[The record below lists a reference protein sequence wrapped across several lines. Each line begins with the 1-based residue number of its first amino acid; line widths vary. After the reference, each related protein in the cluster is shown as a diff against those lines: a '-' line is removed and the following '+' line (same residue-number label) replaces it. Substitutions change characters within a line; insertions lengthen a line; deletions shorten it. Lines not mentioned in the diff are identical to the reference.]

1 MDFDTFLEQYHEA
14 LDTFARGDARDIK
27 RLYSHGKDIV
37 LANPFG
43 PAVQGWSDVEE
54 RTDFAVAH
62 FRDGECRSF
71 ESLYRLVSADT
82 AVIHEVEH
90 WTAKVSGRP
99 EASPF
104 TLRVTTVFRREDG
117 TWHVV
122 LRHADPISSP
132 DDNGPLRGAKA

>member
-1 MDFDTFLEQYHEA
+1 MDFDTALAQYHDA
-14 LDTFARGDARDIK
+14 LDTFARGDAEHLK
-27 RLYSHGKDIV
+27 RLYSHGNDVV

-43 PAVQGWSDVEE
+43 PAVQGWADVED

-62 FRDGECRSF
+62 FRGGECRSF

-82 AVIHEVEH
+82 AIIHEVEH
-90 WTAKVSGRP
+90 WKAMVSGRA

-104 TLRVTTVFRREDG
+104 TLRVTTVFRKEDG
-117 TWHVV
+117 TWRVL

-132 DDNGPLRGAKA
+132 DDNGPLRGGTA

>member
-1 MDFDTFLEQYHEA
+1 MDFDTVLAQYHDA
-14 LDTFARGDARDIK
+14 LDTFARGDAGYIK
-27 RLYSHGKDIV
+27 RLYSHGNDIV

-43 PAVQGWSDVEE
+43 PAAQGWADVEE

-71 ESLYRLVSADT
+71 ESLYRLVLADT

-90 WTAKVSGRP
+90 WKAKISGRL
-99 EASPF
+99 EANPF
-104 TLRVTTVFRREDG
+104 TLRVTTVFRKEDG

-132 DDNGPLRGAKA
+132 DENGPLRGGAA